1 MANGCPVCGGVG
13 RVLAFGVC
21 RDPIPVTCPECAG
34 LQITPASADDHLI
47 AYPVAEITK
56 FLLGRWPAL
65 PAAPS
70 VQSVD
75 ERAQAAVGSAI
86 EPEPDSLLAEG
97 VVVGDL
103 GVRRLAS
110 LDHAAGEDVGE
121 LRA

>member
-13 RVLAFGVC
+13 RVLAFGAC

-47 AYPVAEITK
+47 AYPAAEITR

-65 PAAPS
+65 PAPS
-70 VQSVD
+70 IQAVD
-75 ERAQAAVGSAI
+75 QRAEPPVRSAI
-86 EPEPDSLLAEG
+86 EVERDALHVER

-103 GVRRLAS
+103 GVGGFAS
-110 LDHAAGEDVGE
+110 LDLSADEDVGE